1 MINHYLH
8 KNQGEYTELLVNQTI
23 NYYLN
28 NKIAFFRKNQPA
40 IQIQRVNHKLQFNGQ
55 LTDHGG
61 VDYSGIY
68 RGQYFCFEVK
78 QTNKEVFLL
87 TQLKERQW
95 KELLIIDQFEGVSFL
110 LLNFNAADEIFL
122 VPTPLIAW
130 LKKHKIRRIKLLWA
144 KQHCYELP
152 IAFPGIIDWIQV
164 WKNNQQN
171 WKQATN
177 KLT

>member
-87 TQLKERQW
+87 TQLKERQ
-95 KELLIIDQFEGVSFL
+95 
-110 LLNFNAADEIFL
+110 
-122 VPTPLIAW
+122 
-130 LKKHKIRRIKLLWA
+130 
-144 KQHCYELP
+144 
-152 IAFPGIIDWIQV
+152 
-164 WKNNQQN
+164 
-171 WKQATN
+171 
-177 KLT
+177 